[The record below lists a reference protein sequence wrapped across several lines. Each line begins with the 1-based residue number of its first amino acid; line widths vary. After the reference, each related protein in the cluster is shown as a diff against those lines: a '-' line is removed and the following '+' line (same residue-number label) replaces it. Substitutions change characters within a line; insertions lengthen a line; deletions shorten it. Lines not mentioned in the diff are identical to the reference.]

1 MPLEA
6 EGSAAE
12 RPLKKSHR
20 AEIIMI
26 AIAALV
32 LIGGGLALLYF
43 ASHR

>member
-6 EGSAAE
+6 ARSAAE
-12 RPLKKSHR
+12 RPLKRSPR
-20 AEIIMI
+20 AETIMI